1 MHLLFCRSHLYVH
14 KIRTLEVPDGNL
26 PSAEVAS
33 HSAVLG
39 GSYYWCQ
46 VGVLESV
53 TVRRSEHVRH
63 EEDLKGHLVP
73 FLPDCSLVSADY
85 PFLTLQTVCSYT
97 NMRQPVSY
105 RGITFGYQIG
115 LRCR

>member
-1 MHLLFCRSHLYVH
+1 MHLLFCCSHLYVH

-33 HSAVLG
+33 HPAVLEDLTI
-39 GSYYWCQ
+39 
-46 VGVLESV
+46 GVRWTL
-53 TVRRSEHVRH
+53 RRSEHVRH
-63 EEDLKGHLVP
+63 EEDLKGHLAL
-73 FLPDCSLVSADY
+73 FLPDCSLVSGDY

-97 NMRQPVSY
+97 KMRQPESY
-105 RGITFGYQIG
+105 RGITFGYQID